1 MKRYFLKIEYNGNNF
16 HGWQKQINHQ
26 TVQGCINDAIK
37 KLLKQNVDVVGAG
50 RTDAGVHARG
60 QVAHIDLNNEWDTFK
75 LMQAINFYLKPNL
88 ISINSISK
96 VDEDLHARFSAIER
110 HYIFRIFIRRTPLAL
125 DKNFFLHIN
134 RKIDVQRMIEG
145 SKFLIGTHDF
155 TTFRS
160 SICQAKSPIK
170 TLNEINFNIIKLENA
185 EIVDI
190 ELKARSFLHN
200 QVRSI
205 IGSLINVGI
214 GKWQPSKIK
223 KILDSKDRTECG
235 PVTSPHGLYLINV
248 IYPIKIFN
256 Y

>member
-16 HGWQKQINHQ
+16 HGWQKQINHL
-26 TVQGCINDAIK
+26 TVQGCIIEALK
-37 KLLKQNVDVVGAG
+37 KLSKQNVDVVGAG

-60 QVAHIDLNNEWDTFK
+60 QVAHIDLDNEWDTFK
-75 LMQAINFYLKPNL
+75 LMQAINFHLKPNL
-88 ISINSISK
+88 ITINSISK
-96 VDEDLHARFSAIER
+96 VEEDLHARYSATER
-110 HYIFRIFIRRTPLAL
+110 HYLFRIFVRRTPLTL
-125 DKNFFLHIN
+125 DKNFFLHLTK
-134 RKIDVQRMIEG
+134 KIDVKKMIEA

-170 TLNEINFNIIKLENA
+170 TLNEINFNIIKLEDG
-185 EIVDI
+185 EIIDI

-205 IGSLINVGI
+205 VGSLINVGSE
-214 GKWQPSKIK
+214 KWKPSKIK
-223 KILDSKDRTECG
+223 NILACKDRNQCG
-235 PVTSPHGLYLINV
+235 PVVSPHGLYLIKV
-248 IYPIKIFN
+248 VYPIEVFN